1 MRARQ
6 PSPTGRT
13 TVMEFRPTSFRERTR
28 IRIGEAD
35 LRAVNQ
41 ALRRLPEQV
50 RRKVASKG
58 MREVLKFGRTMAK
71 SLCLPQD
78 ERTRNAIAYKVKVYR
93 KKNVWGAVGVRVDG
107 PYDPTQKHG
116 ERYPGW
122 RSHMWD
128 GGFRVW
134 QKGRTKDGRIRIPR
148 MGNWTPNRNG
158 RIAPFIRKNRGW
170 RKRIKR
176 RGLDPVIIGRRL
188 YLTTTAQAMSARAA
202 PAIVR
207 AVENALKEVGRGD

>member
-1 MRARQ
+1 MRGSQ
-6 PSPTGRT
+6 PSRT
-13 TVMEFRPTSFRERTR
+13 STATEFRPTSFRERTR
-28 IRIGEAD
+28 IRVGEAD

-41 ALRRLPEQV
+41 ALRRIPVEV

-58 MREVLKFGRTMAK
+58 IRDVLKFGRAMAK

-78 ERTRNAIAYKVKVYR
+78 ERTRKAIEYKVKTYR

-134 QKGRTKDGRIRIPR
+134 QKGRTKNGRIRIPK
-148 MGNWTPNRNG
+148 MGNWKPNRNG
-158 RIAPFIRKNRGW
+158 RIAPFIRKDRGW
-170 RKRIKR
+170 RKGIRR

-188 YLTTTAQAMSARAA
+188 YLTTTAEAMSARAG

-207 AVENALKEVGRGD
+207 AVENALMEVGRGN

>member
-1 MRARQ
+1 MRGRQ
-6 PSPTGRT
+6 PSRT
-13 TVMEFRPTSFRERTR
+13 STATEFRPTSFRERTR

-35 LRAVNQ
+35 LRAVND
-41 ALRRLPEQV
+41 ALRRIPAEV

-58 MREVLKFGRTMAK
+58 MREVLKYGRTMAK

-78 ERTRNAIAYKVKVYR
+78 ERTRNAIEYKVKTYR
-93 KKNVWGAVGVRVDG
+93 KTTVWGAVGVRVDG

-134 QKGRTKDGRIRIPR
+134 QKGRTKGGRLRIPKT
-148 MGNWTPNRNG
+148 GNWKPNRNG

-170 RKRIKR
+170 RKGIRR
-176 RGLDPVIIGRRL
+176 RGLDPVIMGRRL
-188 YLTTTAQAMSARAA
+188 YLTTTAHFMSARAG

-207 AVENALKEVGRGD
+207 AVENALKEVGRGS